1 MKRLAGISY
10 GVTVLTLCLLLAGCS
25 NGGAI
30 IDKNTDIE
38 NQNWTY
44 VNRIRFDVKVDDN
57 QVPYTLYLNLR
68 VGADYKYSNIFVLVT
83 ENGPGKPVESKRY
96 EFTLAGKDGQW
107 LGEGSGNLYSYQLPF
122 VTGYKFPAKGTYTFY
137 IEQNMRDNPLRGVS
151 DAGLRISPLNG
162 Q

>member
-1 MKRLAGISY
+1 MKRRRSIGYAVLAL
-10 GVTVLTLCLLLAGCS
+10 TVGLLLAGCS

-30 IDKNTDIE
+30 IDKNTGVE

-44 VNRIRFDVKVDDN
+44 VNRIRYDVKVDDN

-68 VGADYKYSNIFVLVT
+68 VGTDYKYSNIFVLVT
-83 ENGPGKPVESKRY
+83 EDGPGTPAESKRY
-96 EFTLAGKDGQW
+96 EFTLAGKDGEW

-122 VTGYKFPAKGTYTFY
+122 VTNYKFPAKGTYTFY
-137 IEQNMRDNPLRGVS
+137 IEQNMRDNPLRAVS
-151 DAGLRISPLNG
+151 DVGLRISPSNK